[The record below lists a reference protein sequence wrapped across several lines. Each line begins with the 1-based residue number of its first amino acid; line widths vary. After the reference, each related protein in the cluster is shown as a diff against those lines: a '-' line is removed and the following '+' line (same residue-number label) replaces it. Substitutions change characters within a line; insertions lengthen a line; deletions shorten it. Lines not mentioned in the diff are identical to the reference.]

1 MKMKEQEKNLDE
13 QKNFP
18 INFKDPKIF
27 LCIRKCIAASAASP
41 KRTGLKKNKI
51 QKNRGLE
58 NEKVSFF
65 YVDGDESFLC
75 IF

>member
-13 QKNFP
+13 QTNFP

-27 LCIRKCIAASAASP
+27 LCIRKCIAASAARP
-41 KRTGLKKNKI
+41 KELGLK
-51 QKNRGLE
+51 